1 MNDLETTVVIT
12 PAIPIGDMTPLERLV
27 LSHVFDAGPTD
38 EGLLLYSDRGAV
50 SRLRFR
56 ADDLV
61 NAYAASR
68 HVAHSDIN
76 RIAARCWTLWC
87 EEDEPGEV
95 IDMDLTETSFEFML
109 RDIVVRSSLLSE
121 IRVLEWYRHPSQ
133 NPDSFGVKIM
143 LVTAVAIVGRSSDDL
158 LEEMRNEAETHRSVG
173 GARRSSDGPP
183 MAKHA
188 PALQQAL
195 DQAERF
201 IAGFEGDE
209 LQEGV
214 DQLLAAIRAAQQG
227 RSDRQ
232 IVDETNGIAR
242 YIMAEL
248 IGTGYQVADGWKF
261 YEEPDPRSRKAWKHA
276 AAIMEMMTFTNA
288 DDALSSLDPD
298 EQDPEGRFPIGDWQY
313 EVANGDT
320 RLGYRAWLEA
330 RCSE

>member
-12 PAIPIGDMTPLERLV
+12 PAIPLGDMTPLERLV

-38 EGLLLYSDRGAV
+38 EGLLLYSDRGAA

-61 NAYAASR
+61 NAYAVSR
-68 HVAHSDIN
+68 HIPHSEIN
-76 RIAARCWTLWC
+76 RIAARCWASWC
-87 EEDEPGEV
+87 EEEEPGEV
-95 IDMDLTETSFEFML
+95 IEMDLTETSFEFML
-109 RDIVVRSSLLSE
+109 RDIVARSSILSE

-133 NPDSFGVKIM
+133 NPDSFGAKIM

-158 LEEMRNEAETHRSVG
+158 LEEMRTEAETLRV
-173 GARRSSDGPP
+173 RRSSDGTP

-214 DQLLAAIRAAQQG
+214 DHLLAAIRAARQG

-288 DDALSSLDPD
+288 DDALSNLDPD
-298 EQDPEGRFPIGDWQY
+298 EQDPERRFSVMDWQY

-320 RLGYRAWLEA
+320 RLGYQAWLEA